1 MTDIIVIENTSEIA
15 AGTRGSSL
23 AVDAIKIASI
33 KENKA
38 LFPSLKSIK
47 IENENHRIFED
58 VEITYAK
65 RIDGVIKVYDD
76 IVSKVVPVLSSHAF
90 PLIISGDHSNAGGS
104 IAALKAAFP
113 KKRVGVVWIDAH
125 ADLHSPYTSP
135 TGNIHG
141 MPLATALAED
151 NLEQMVNE
159 LDPRTIEKW
168 ERLKNTA
175 GIAPKI
181 NVSDLVFVG
190 VRSTEKP
197 ERSIMDRNSIPNY
210 TTQDMVRKGVDA
222 IAKEILTYLAECDVL
237 YISFDVDSMD
247 MELSQGTGTPVKDG
261 LSKHQA
267 IELIK
272 KLLADVRVKM
282 FEVVE
287 VNPLLDKKGNLMAE
301 MALETII
308 EVIKVLEER

>member
-1 MTDIIVIENTSEIA
+1 MTDITIIENTSEIA

-23 AVDAIKIASI
+23 GVQAIKIASI
-33 KENKA
+33 KENKK
-38 LFPSLKSIK
+38 LFPSMKSIQ
-47 IENENHRIFED
+47 IENQNHMIFNE
-58 VEITYAK
+58 VEMTYAK

-76 IVSKVVPVLSSHAF
+76 LIKKLVPVLKSNSF

-104 IAALKAAFP
+104 IAALKSAYP
-113 KKRVGVVWIDAH
+113 EKRLGVIWIDAH

-135 TGNIHG
+135 SGNIHG

-159 LDPRTIEKW
+159 LDVKTIGKW
-168 ERLKNTA
+168 DKLKNA
-175 GIAPKI
+175 GGISPKI
-181 NVSDLVFVG
+181 DVADLVFVG
-190 VRSTEKP
+190 VRSTERP
-197 ERSIMDRNSIPNY
+197 EKSIMERNSIPNY
-210 TTQDMVRKGVDA
+210 TMLDIVKKGVDQT
-222 IAKEILTYLAECDVL
+222 AKEILNYLSACDML
-237 YISFDVDSMD
+237 YVSFDVDSMD

-272 KLLADVRVKM
+272 RLVEDVRVKM

-301 MALETII
+301 MALDSII